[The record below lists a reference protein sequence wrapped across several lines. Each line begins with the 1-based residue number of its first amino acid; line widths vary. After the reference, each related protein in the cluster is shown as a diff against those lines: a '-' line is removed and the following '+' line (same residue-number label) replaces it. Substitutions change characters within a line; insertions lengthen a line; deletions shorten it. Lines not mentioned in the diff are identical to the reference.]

1 MPGNASRNLEMYI
14 SAFLGVDLRSQIVK
28 IHLRSHLF
36 MNVGSFPSTSN
47 VLIEDR
53 PERFP
58 LTCSNVELFRGG
70 LTTSISTSNL
80 VKLKQRSVGGDKCIW
95 AVINDEF
102 GGDSYCAGTPRR
114 STQNFGVISQIG
126 VCVSKR
132 NKNYSMM
139 GKERYG
145 LVFQTKIGSNHGT
158 AWLSYSDR
166 KAYCQGGGLVSPV
179 LRSGAGEDAGKLR
192 SVWID
197 YWRTVFRSH
206 HLWSKSQR
214 CGVAFITNLAI
225 EACSLPKSTS
235 HIEECRKLSRSS
247 SISGRK
253 AK

>member
-70 LTTSISTSNL
+70 LTTSISTSN
-80 VKLKQRSVGGDKCIW
+80 
-95 AVINDEF
+95 
-102 GGDSYCAGTPRR
+102 CAGTPRR

-145 LVFQTKIGSNHGT
+145 
-158 AWLSYSDR
+158 
-166 KAYCQGGGLVSPV
+166 CQGGGLVSPV
-179 LRSGAGEDAGKLR
+179 LRSGAGEDAGKL
-192 SVWID
+192 
-197 YWRTVFRSH
+197 
-206 HLWSKSQR
+206 
-214 CGVAFITNLAI
+214 AI

-235 HIEECRKLSRSS
+235 HIEELKVEQELFHIGSESQIKNHRTLLKQLDRSKL
-247 SISGRK
+247 G
-253 AK
+253 